1 MGRYILRRLLISIPV
16 LFVIT
21 VIIFA
26 LLEIAPG
33 DMLDYFITEDMLQFM
48 TEGDIEEMRAK
59 LGLEGPAPLRYL
71 RWLGRVLTGDFG
83 FSFVE
88 TEPVLDILM
97 RRMKNS
103 GILMAAALLLGIVIG
118 VPLGVFISLRQ
129 YSVADF
135 TLTGL
140 SFLGLSTPAFVA
152 GIIGLYLFAVK
163 LPLFPV
169 GGMYTAGGSRT
180 LGDLA
185 YHLIL
190 PAFILA
196 AQHIARN
203 MRYTRFSMLEVIK
216 QDYIVTATAK
226 GLRRRLII
234 LRHALRNALLPVIT
248 IIGVTVTRLI
258 VGAVFLET
266 IFNWPGMGR
275 LYYNA
280 VLARDFPI
288 VMGANLLIA
297 VFVLLANLVT
307 DILYSVVD
315 PRVRY
320 T

>member
-21 VIIFA
+21 VIIFS

-48 TEGDIEEMRAK
+48 TDGDIEEMRSK

-190 PAFILA
+190 PAFILS

>member
-1 MGRYILRRLLISIPV
+1 
-16 LFVIT
+16 
-21 VIIFA
+21 
-26 LLEIAPG
+26 
-33 DMLDYFITEDMLQFM
+33 
-48 TEGDIEEMRAK
+48 MRVK
-59 LGLEGPAPLRYL
+59 LGLDGPAPIRYIK
-71 RWLGRVLTGDFG
+71 WLGRILSGDFG

-88 TEPVLDILM
+88 TEPVIDILA
-97 RRMKNS
+97 RRTRNS
-103 GILMAAALLLGIVIG
+103 LILMGAALFLGILIG
-118 VPLGVFISLRQ
+118 VPLGVYISLRQ
-129 YSVADF
+129 YSVEDF

-152 GIIGLYLFAVK
+152 GIIGLYLFAIRI
-163 LPLFPV
+163 PIFPV
-169 GGMYTAGGSRT
+169 GGMYTAGGSRS
-180 LGDLA
+180 LGDLV

-216 QDYIVTATAK
+216 QDYVVTATAK
-226 GLRRRLII
+226 GLRRTLVIF
-234 LRHALRNALLPVIT
+234 RHALRNALLPVIT
-248 IIGVTVTRLI
+248 IIGVTVTHLI

-288 VMGANLLIA
+288 VMGANLVIA

-307 DILYSVVD
+307 DIIYSVVD

-320 T
+320 E